1 MLQPVNRL
9 PPEIISRIVRY
20 VPDNI
25 PADTSQIIPLTHVC
39 RYWRELIVSTPEH
52 WTSISAESSRDLAAL
67 SLERAK
73 TAPLEIYL
81 SASHMREVGWL
92 HLLRPNIRETRSLCV
107 VGLQSA
113 REVTT
118 AFRNFPLSTPNL
130 QSLKIVKSGNP
141 DLRRSADPFEW
152 SAHSLRH
159 LTLEQVPLYPSF
171 LNLRALTTLSLT
183 NHDFDHHL
191 DTVLDFLE
199 ENHSLES
206 VTLWVRFKTPALRSS
221 RRRSPVKNQLRHL
234 SVPCFE
240 ATQTQALIS
249 NIALQRGAHLE
260 IAYCGRDARL
270 KEILTGI
277 STAHL
282 SNLPSPTFIE
292 YQIHRREIQL
302 SGSNGRFSF
311 VGPPS
316 LGDPFVELPILPLAN
331 IRELRLR
338 HRRSERVTSLIPST
352 LPLSFF
358 PALETLAVECETSTP
373 YLLFS
378 LLSKPSSSPSLKTL
392 AFLDCDLSDQ
402 FMEELTRFASNRK
415 NTTSARLYHV
425 VIVDSGGKFPSAA
438 SIDALE
444 EHVPVV
450 DARRGTKLPA
460 DLT

>member
-1 MLQPVNRL
+1 MNKL
-9 PPEIISRIVRY
+9 PPEIISHIVRY
-20 VPDNI
+20 VPDEI
-25 PADTSQIIPLTHVC
+25 PNNTSQIIPLTHVC
-39 RYWRELIVSTPEH
+39 RHWRKIIISTPEH
-52 WTSISAESSRDLAAL
+52 WTSISTESGGDLAAL

-81 SASHMREVGWL
+81 SAPHMREVGWL
-92 HLLRPNIRETRSLCV
+92 RLLRPNIRKTRSLCV
-107 VGLQSA
+107 VGLQSV

-118 AFRNFPLSTPNL
+118 AFQKFPLSTPNL
-130 QSLKIVKSGNP
+130 QSLKLVKTETP
-141 DLRRSADPFEW
+141 DSSQSVDPFEW
-152 SAHSLRH
+152 SAHSLRR
-159 LTLEQVPLYPSF
+159 LTLEQVPLYRSF
-171 LNLRALTTLSLT
+171 LNLRALTMLSLT
-183 NHDFDHHL
+183 NLCFNL
-191 DTVLDFLE
+191 NLETLLDFLE

-206 VTLWVRFKTPALRSS
+206 VTLWVRFKMPALRSS
-221 RRRSPVKNQLRHL
+221 RRRSPIKINRLRHL

-260 IAYCGRDARL
+260 IAYCSWDARL

-302 SGSNGRFSF
+302 SGPNGRFSF

-316 LGDPFVELPILPLAN
+316 LGNPFVELPVLPLAN

-338 HRRSERVTSLIPST
+338 HRKPEWVVSLN
-352 LPLSFF
+352 LLALRLSFF
-358 PALETLAVECETSTP
+358 PALETLAVECETSIS
-373 YLLFS
+373 YLLS
-378 LLSKPSSSPSLKTL
+378 ALVSKPSSSPSLKTL
-392 AFLDCDLSDQ
+392 AFLNCDLSDQ